1 MRQFIKS
8 RRSEPL
14 KVNDLKITI
23 KINQNNNENNR
34 VKLNDKNTALA
45 IQPWAISVIWYRA
58 GIFNWS
64 KMELER

>member
-23 KINQNNNENNR
+23 KINPNNNENNR
-34 VKLNDKNTALA
+34 VKLNGKNTALA